1 MNDRALDNL
10 CILVVEDEY
19 MLAMELRGHLTDAG
33 ASIFGP
39 VSTIKGALEL
49 LDASPQIDCAI
60 LDTNLQGE
68 MVFPVAERLQAL
80 SIPFLFTT
88 GYDASII
95 PSQFKHVERFGKP
108 THMSKLCQAVGKMV
122 GH

>member
-1 MNDRALDNL
+1 MNDHELDNL

-33 ASIFGP
+33 ASILGP
-39 VSTIKGALEL
+39 VSTIEGALDL
-49 LDASPQIDCAI
+49 LDSSPKIDVAI

-88 GYDASII
+88 GYDASMI
-95 PSQFKHVERFGKP
+95 PSQFKHVERLGKP
-108 THMSKLCQAVGKMV
+108 TDMSKLCQAVGKMV